1 MFTAKESKSSKAT
14 EQDVN
19 SSVYSSGKKLPAVSP
34 SFTSPDTVQRMEEE
48 EPMQGKFDTVQKMG
62 VEEEEP
68 MQGKFETVQKAG
80 VEEEEPMQGKFETI
94 QKAGVEEEE
103 PMQGKFEPVQ
113 RMGVEEEEPMQG
125 KFTTVQKAGVEEE
138 EPMQGKFENVVQR
151 EKNNTG
157 LPNNLKSGVEKLSG
171 VSLND
176 VKVHYNSAKPATL
189 QAHAYAQGTEIHVA
203 PGQEKHLPHEAWHT
217 AQQKQGRVKPTIQM
231 KQGVPVNDDA
241 GLESEADQMGAKA
254 LEVGK
259 DNS

>member
-1 MFTAKESKSSKAT
+1 MFSAKESKSKKAN
-14 EQDVN
+14 EQDVETTA
-19 SSVYSSGKKLPAVSP
+19 YSTAKKLPAVSP
-34 SFTSPDTVQRMEEE
+34 NLVQTGPVQRMGVEEE

-80 VEEEEPMQGKFETI
+80 VEEEEPMQGKFE
-94 QKAGVEEEE
+94 
-103 PMQGKFEPVQ
+103 PVQ

-125 KFTTVQKAGVEEE
+125 KFETVQKAGVEEE

-176 VKVHYNSAKPATL
+176 VKVHYNSSKPATL

-241 GLESEADQMGAKA
+241 GLESEADRMGAKA

>member
-1 MFTAKESKSSKAT
+1 MFSAKESKSKKAN
-14 EQDVN
+14 EQDVETTA
-19 SSVYSSGKKLPAVSP
+19 YSTAKKLPAVSP
-34 SFTSPDTVQRMEEE
+34 NLVQTVPVQRMGVEEE

-68 MQGKFETVQKAG
+68 MQGKFE
-80 VEEEEPMQGKFETI
+80 
-94 QKAGVEEEE
+94 
-103 PMQGKFEPVQ
+103 
-113 RMGVEEEEPMQG
+113 
-125 KFTTVQKAGVEEE
+125 TVQKAGVEEE

-176 VKVHYNSAKPATL
+176 VKVHYNSSKPATL

-241 GLESEADQMGAKA
+241 GLESEADRMGAKA

>member
-1 MFTAKESKSSKAT
+1 MFTAKESKSLKTT

-19 SSVYSSGKKLPAVSP
+19 SSAYSSGKKLPAVSP
-34 SFTSPDTVQRMEEE
+34 SFTSPDTVQRMEEV
-48 EPMQGKFDTVQKMG
+48 EPMQGKFDTVQKMSAEEEEPMQGKFETAQRAGVEEEEPMQGKFEPVQKMG

-68 MQGKFETVQKAG
+68 MQGKFEAVQK
-80 VEEEEPMQGKFETI
+80 M
-94 QKAGVEEEE
+94 
-103 PMQGKFEPVQ
+103 
-113 RMGVEEEEPMQG
+113 
-125 KFTTVQKAGVEEE
+125 GVEEE

-157 LPNNLKSGVEKLSG
+157 LPNNLKSGVEQLSG

-176 VKVHYNSAKPATL
+176 VKVHYNSSKPATL
-189 QAHAYAQGTEIHVA
+189 QAHAYAQGTDIHVA

-259 DNS
+259 DRS

>member
-14 EQDVN
+14 EQDVT
-19 SSVYSSGKKLPAVSP
+19 SSAYSSGKKLPAVSP
-34 SFTSPDTVQRMEEE
+34 GFVSSDTVQRVEEE

-80 VEEEEPMQGKFETI
+80 VEEEEPMQGKFKPV
-94 QKAGVEEEE
+94 QKMGVEEE
-103 PMQGKFEPVQ
+103 PMQGKFDAIQ
-113 RMGVEEEEPMQG
+113 R
-125 KFTTVQKAGVEEE
+125 AGVEEE

-231 KQGVPVNDDA
+231 KQGVPVNDDV

>member
-1 MFTAKESKSSKAT
+1 MFTAKESKSTRAT
-14 EQDVN
+14 EQELDTTA
-19 SSVYSSGKKLPAVSP
+19 YSTAKKLPAVSP
-34 SFTSPDTVQRMEEE
+34 NLIQAGIVQRM
-48 EPMQGKFDTVQKMG
+48 G
-62 VEEEEP
+62 
-68 MQGKFETVQKAG
+68 A
-80 VEEEEPMQGKFETI
+80 EEEEPMQGKFETI

-113 RMGVEEEEPMQG
+113 RMGAEEEEPMQG
-125 KFTTVQKAGVEEE
+125 KFATVQKMGAEEE
-138 EPMQGKFENVVQR
+138 EPMQGKFEQVVQR
-151 EKNNTG
+151 QKNDTG
-157 LPNNLKSGVEKLSG
+157 LPDHLKSGVEQLSG

-217 AQQKQGRVKPTIQM
+217 AQQKQGRVKPTVQM

-241 GLESEADQMGAKA
+241 GLESEADRMGAKA

-259 DNS
+259 TNS

>member
-1 MFTAKESKSSKAT
+1 MFTAKESKSSKTT

-19 SSVYSSGKKLPAVSP
+19 RSAFSSGKKLPAVSP
-34 SFTSPDTVQRMEEE
+34 GFTSPDTVQRMEEE
-48 EPMQGKFDTVQKMG
+48 EPMQGKFDTVQKMSA
-62 VEEEEP
+62 EEEEP
-68 MQGKFETVQKAG
+68 AVAQGKFETAQR
-80 VEEEEPMQGKFETI
+80 
-94 QKAGVEEEE
+94 AGVEEEE
-103 PMQGKFEPVQ
+103 PMQGKFEPIQ

-125 KFTTVQKAGVEEE
+125 KFEAVQKMGAEEE

-189 QAHAYAQGTEIHVA
+189 QAHAYAQGTDIHVA

-217 AQQKQGRVKPTIQM
+217 AQQKQGRVKPTVQM

>member
-1 MFTAKESKSSKAT
+1 MFTTKESKSSKNT
-14 EQDVN
+14 EQDN
-19 SSVYSSGKKLPAVSP
+19 NGSAYSTGKKLPAVSP
-34 SFTSPDTVQRMEEE
+34 GFISSDTVQRMEEE
-48 EPMQGKFDTVQKMG
+48 EPLQGKFDTVQKMG
-62 VEEEEP
+62 AEEEEP
-68 MQGKFETVQKAG
+68 MQGKFETV
-80 VEEEEPMQGKFETI
+80 

-157 LPNNLKSGVEKLSG
+157 LPNHLKSGVEKLSG

-189 QAHAYAQGTEIHVA
+189 QAHAYAQGTDIHVA

-217 AQQKQGRVKPTIQM
+217 VQQKQGRVKPTIQM

-259 DNS
+259 DNG